1 MKILKVLVACC
12 VSALA
17 ASSVFSS
24 DYSPEFLQAMTK
36 GAKARIPLK
45 VIDDDGISVSSVKVR
60 VRMGMNFEERS
71 YWIDGVTD
79 ENGLFLVEGVTT
91 GNKIAIS
98 LSKDGYY
105 NSNRELHFI
114 RMGSEHAVKDG
125 KWQPWGKEEQIVLRK
140 IRNPIELIRYDIVLQ
155 VPATN
160 AWIGFD
166 MRKGGFVAPYGNGVM
181 SDFKIN
187 VDWDGVVKP
196 QSKHCEMDISFP
208 GEENGFY
215 FERKTLESEY
225 ANVMAAS
232 PLKSYDK
239 SSLIW
244 MERKDGVYLR
254 EKSVWNGYDAVARLR
269 SVTDEQGKLISAH
282 YANIRKMEVSP
293 SKRGCPLLSLSYVF
307 NPTPNDTNLESKR

>member
-1 MKILKVLVACC
+1 MNALKTVLSLVLCGAVIPVLASKLDSEYKQARLNGAEAKFELHVVDDTGTSVDHAKIR
-12 VSALA
+12 
-17 ASSVFSS
+17 VF
-24 DYSPEFLQAMTK
+24 
-36 GAKARIPLK
+36 
-45 VIDDDGISVSSVKVR
+45 
-60 VRMGMNFEERS
+60 MGMNYREKG
-71 YWIDGVTD
+71 YWLDGETD
-79 ENGLFLVEGVTT
+79 ANGIWALQGKTC
-91 GNKIAIS
+91 GNEIEIWI
-98 LSKDGYY
+98 SKDGYY
-105 NSNRELHFI
+105 NSNHKMSLAT
-114 RMGSEHAVKDG
+114 MGAEHEVQKG
-125 KWQPWGKEEQIVLRK
+125 KWLPWGKEERIVLRK

-225 ANVMAAS
+225 ANVMATS
-232 PLKSYDK
+232 PLKGYDK

-244 MERKDGVYLR
+244 TERKDGVYLR

-282 YANIRKMEVSP
+282 YADIRKMEVSP